1 MVAEEHPVATF
12 ICNVIFFSGMFTVA
26 VTLGI
31 ICDDISNTVAEVRTG
46 NYQIVEK
53 NHTVILNVNERLGA
67 VLRQVRI
74 STSFGVR
81 ISRSV
86 LDPRC

>member
-1 MVAEEHPVATF
+1 MVAEEHPVATV
-12 ICNVIFFSGMFTVA
+12 ICNAIFFSGMFTVA

-53 NHTVILNVNERLGA
+53 DHTVILNVNKRLGA

-74 STSFGVR
+74 SKRSGVR
-81 ISRSV
+81 VSRSV
-86 LDPRC
+86 